1 VLFIEKKDKTQ
12 RMCVDYRSLNEMTI
26 KDKYPLLRIEDL
38 FNQMKGA
45 CVFSKNEAAVRIS
58 LVENQRVKHSKN
70 SVHDKVWLI

>member
-1 VLFIEKKDKTQ
+1 
-12 RMCVDYRSLNEMTI
+12 
-26 KDKYPLLRIEDL
+26 LLRIEDL